1 MVRVSLAGELI
12 SVSHRTLLLTALA
25 MLAFAGN
32 SLLCRLALRDTAIDP
47 ASFTALR
54 LASGAM
60 MLLILLRLGSSRSA
74 LQGSWP
80 AAVALFVYA
89 GSFSLA
95 YLHLDAGVGAL
106 ILFGSVQLGMS
117 GWGLFTGERL
127 TRLQTAGLLLA
138 AAGLAF
144 WLLPGS
150 NAPALRGTSLMI
162 LAGLAWAGYSL
173 IGRGTGD
180 PLANTAGNFLR
191 ATPLGLLMLLPYTA
205 SWQIDGLG
213 ILYAVLSGALTS
225 GLGYAIWYAA
235 LKHLSA
241 IQGASVQLSV
251 PVIAALLGSLL
262 LAESLSIRLLLV
274 SVMTLGGIGLVLWG
288 RVRHA

>member
-1 MVRVSLAGELI
+1 VPVLTY
-12 SVSHRTLLLTALA
+12 RTLLLTSLA

-47 ASFTALR
+47 ASFTAIR
-54 LASGAM
+54 LSSGALVLW
-60 MLLILLRLGSSRSA
+60 LLLQLGSKRLV

-80 AAVALFVYA
+80 AALALFVYA
-89 GSFSLA
+89 AAFSLA

-106 ILFGSVQLGMS
+106 ILFGSVQLSMS
-117 GWGLFTGERL
+117 AWGLLKGERL
-127 TRLQTAGLLLA
+127 NLVQSFGLSLA
-138 AAGLAF
+138 ALGLVL

-150 NAPALRGTSLMI
+150 QAPALSGTLLMI

-173 IGRGTGD
+173 LGRGAGD

-191 ATPLGLLMLLPYTA
+191 AVPLALMMLLGFA
-205 SWQIDGLG
+205 GNWQLDGPG
-213 ILYAVLSGALTS
+213 VVYAVLSGALTS
-225 GLGYAIWYAA
+225 GVGYAIWYAA

-262 LAESLSIRLLLV
+262 LAESISLRLSLV
-274 SVMTLGGIGLVLWG
+274 TVMTIGGIGLVLRG
-288 RVRHA
+288 KRNGTAAK

>member
-1 MVRVSLAGELI
+1 MTY
-12 SVSHRTLLLTALA
+12 RTLLLTSLA

-47 ASFTALR
+47 ASFTAIR
-54 LASGAM
+54 LSSGALVLW
-60 MLLILLRLGSSRSA
+60 LLLQLGSKRLV

-80 AAVALFVYA
+80 AALALFVYA
-89 GSFSLA
+89 AAFSLA

-106 ILFGSVQLGMS
+106 ILFGSVQLSMS
-117 GWGLFTGERL
+117 AWGLLKGERL
-127 TRLQTAGLLLA
+127 NLVQSFGLSLA
-138 AAGLAF
+138 ALGLVL

-150 NAPALRGTSLMI
+150 QAPALSGTLLMI

-173 IGRGTGD
+173 LGRGAGD

-191 ATPLGLLMLLPYTA
+191 AVPLALMMLLGFA
-205 SWQIDGLG
+205 GNWQLDGPG
-213 ILYAVLSGALTS
+213 VVYAVLSGALTS
-225 GLGYAIWYAA
+225 GVGYAIWYAA

-262 LAESLSIRLLLV
+262 LAESISLRLSLV
-274 SVMTLGGIGLVLWG
+274 TVMTIGGIGLVLRG
-288 RVRHA
+288 KRNGTAAK

>member
-1 MVRVSLAGELI
+1 MPAQ
-12 SVSHRTLLLTALA
+12 SHRTLLLTALA

-54 LASGAM
+54 LASGAAV
-60 MLLILLRLGSSRSA
+60 LLVLLRLGSPRKA
-74 LQGSWP
+74 PQGNWL
-80 AAVALFVYA
+80 AAAALFVYA

-95 YLHLDAGVGAL
+95 YVELDAGVGAL
-106 ILFGSVQLGMS
+106 VLFGSVQLGMTS
-117 GWGLFTGERL
+117 WGLLKGERL
-127 TRLQTAGLLLA
+127 TGIQSVGLIIA
-138 AAGLAF
+138 AAGLAL

-150 NAPALRGTSLMI
+150 GAPALGGTLLMI
-162 LAGLAWAGYSL
+162 LAGLAWAGYSI
-173 IGRGTGD
+173 IGRGAGD

-191 ATPLGLLMLLPYTA
+191 SAPLGVLLLLAYA
-205 SWQIDGLG
+205 GSLQIDSLSV
-213 ILYAVLSGALTS
+213 LYAVLSGAVTS

-235 LKHLSA
+235 LKNLTA

-262 LAESLSIRLLLV
+262 LAESLSWRLILV
-274 SVMTLGGIGLVLWG
+274 AGMTLGGIGLVLWG
-288 RVRHA
+288 KVRQA

>member
-1 MVRVSLAGELI
+1 MPVLTY
-12 SVSHRTLLLTALA
+12 RTLLLTSLA

-47 ASFTALR
+47 ASFTAIR
-54 LASGAM
+54 LSSGALVLW
-60 MLLILLRLGSSRSA
+60 LLLQLGSKRLV

-80 AAVALFVYA
+80 AALALFVYA
-89 GSFSLA
+89 AAFSLA

-106 ILFGSVQLGMS
+106 ILFGSVQLSMS
-117 GWGLFTGERL
+117 AWGLLKGERL
-127 TRLQTAGLLLA
+127 NLVQSFGLSLA
-138 AAGLAF
+138 ALGLVL

-150 NAPALRGTSLMI
+150 QAPALSGTLLMI

-173 IGRGTGD
+173 LGRGAGD

-191 ATPLGLLMLLPYTA
+191 AVPLALMMLLGFA
-205 SWQIDGLG
+205 GNWQLDGPG
-213 ILYAVLSGALTS
+213 VVYAVLSGALTS
-225 GLGYAIWYAA
+225 GVGYAIWYAA

-262 LAESLSIRLLLV
+262 LAESISLRLSLV
-274 SVMTLGGIGLVLWG
+274 TVMTIGGIGLVLRG
-288 RVRHA
+288 KRNGTAAK